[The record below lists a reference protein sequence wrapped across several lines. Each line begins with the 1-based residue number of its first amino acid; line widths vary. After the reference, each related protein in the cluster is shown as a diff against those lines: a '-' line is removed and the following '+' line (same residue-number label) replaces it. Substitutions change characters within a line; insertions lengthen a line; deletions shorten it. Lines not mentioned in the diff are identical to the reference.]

1 MRSETTVRSLG
12 QKIVCV
18 CDEKDVM
25 EGGIAMERDAINN
38 LMMKKKKKRPWNVV
52 NAYTG
57 GANLTFFFF
66 WSRRMKIFSDEIF
79 FF

>member
-38 LMMKKKKKRPWNVV
+38 LMMKK
-52 NAYTG
+52 
-57 GANLTFFFF
+57 
-66 WSRRMKIFSDEIF
+66 
-79 FF
+79 